1 MTSYSIISWNVNG
14 IKSTIDKGLI
24 DFINKED
31 PDVFCIQEIKTHYT
45 KLDALLSDYFSIW
58 NPAEKKGYS
67 GTAIYSKYKPLKVIK
82 GMNIAEHDN
91 EGRVIVIDLEKF
103 FLLTVYTVNAQRGL
117 TRLDYRMKWD
127 KDFLIFIKK
136 LDKEKPV
143 VLCGDFNVAHKE
155 IDLANPKNNKRS
167 AGFTEE
173 ERDGFSE
180 FVDNGFLDTFR
191 HFDQSSGKY
200 TWWSMRTR
208 KGDPTLRERNV
219 GWRIDY
225 FLASKRFM
233 NSINKSEIMSEVYG
247 SDHCPIKIEIEIENF
262 NLKKKTAKSLL

>member
-14 IKSTIDKGLI
+14 IKSTIDKGLV
-24 DFINKED
+24 DFIKKED

-45 KLDALLSDYFSIW
+45 KLDTLLPNYFSIW
-58 NPAEKKGYS
+58 NPAEKKGYA
-67 GTAIYSKYKPLKVIK
+67 GTAIYTKYKPLNIIK

-91 EGRVIVIDLEKF
+91 EGRIIVIDLDQF

-127 KDFLIFIKK
+127 KDFLKFIKK

-167 AGFTEE
+167 AGFTQE
-173 ERDGFSE
+173 ERDGFTK
-180 FVDNGFLDTFR
+180 FTDNGFVDTFR
-191 HFDQSSGKY
+191 NFDQSAEKY
-200 TWWSMRTR
+200 TWWSMRTK
-208 KGDPTLRERNV
+208 KGEPTLRERNI

-225 FLASKRFM
+225 FLASDRFM
-233 NSINKSEIMSEVYG
+233 NSVKKSEILNDIHG
-247 SDHCPIKIEIEIENF
+247 SDHCPVKLELELN
-262 NLKKKTAKSLL
+262 NLKLRKKIAKKLL